1 MLSLCLLNKLSKMN
15 LFSEELPMTM
25 PLNQT
30 IVKKENK
37 QLVLQMVRQQEP
49 ISRADIAQ
57 ATGLNKGTV
66 STLVAELLSEELLL
80 EIGPGESSG
89 GRKPVL
95 LHFNECAGFSIGID
109 LGVNYLLA
117 VLTDLKGNILLKFQ
131 EDHENTSPEQTI
143 KTIIRMVHQLR
154 EKSPTSY
161 YGLIGI
167 GIGVPAIVST
177 DGTILHAPNLGWKHV
192 QMNQQLMETFD
203 VPVWID
209 NEANFGVLGE
219 QTYNT
224 SEHQKNI
231 LYLSVGIG
239 IGAGLILDG
248 NLFKGMHGHAGE
260 VGHMT
265 MEMNGPTC
273 RCGNLGCWELYASEQ
288 ALLTHSNPSRTLE
301 ELLKLA
307 KNEDQQAVQQFENV
321 ARYLGAG
328 IVSLIHTFSPNQII
342 IGNRLALAH
351 NYLYQE
357 LIATVEKRMFAE
369 QLHTEIVFSELITDS
384 TVLGATAFSIEQ
396 FIDDHQHHKINR
408 TI

>member
-1 MLSLCLLNKLSKMN
+1 
-15 LFSEELPMTM
+15 MTM

-95 LHFNECAGFSIGID
+95 LHFNERVGFSIGID

-131 EDHENTSPEQTI
+131 EDHENMPPEQTI

-177 DGTILHAPNLGWKHV
+177 DGTILHAPNLG
-192 QMNQQLMETFD
+192 LETCS
-203 VPVWID
+203 
-209 NEANFGVLGE
+209 NEP
-219 QTYNT
+219 T
-224 SEHQKNI
+224 I
-231 LYLSVGIG
+231 
-239 IGAGLILDG
+239 
-248 NLFKGMHGHAGE
+248 
-260 VGHMT
+260 
-265 MEMNGPTC
+265 NG
-273 RCGNLGCWELYASEQ
+273 
-288 ALLTHSNPSRTLE
+288 
-301 ELLKLA
+301 
-307 KNEDQQAVQQFENV
+307 D
-321 ARYLGAG
+321 
-328 IVSLIHTFSPNQII
+328 I
-342 IGNRLALAH
+342 
-351 NYLYQE
+351 
-357 LIATVEKRMFAE
+357 
-369 QLHTEIVFSELITDS
+369 
-384 TVLGATAFSIEQ
+384 
-396 FIDDHQHHKINR
+396 
-408 TI
+408 